1 MKASKITI
9 LYALIPHLT
18 INSVI
23 PQIES
28 FFFFFGLFV
37 LSRERSNAK
46 IERGKEIEV
55 SMSLMF

>member
-28 FFFFFGLFV
+28 FFFGLFV
-37 LSRERSNAK
+37 LWRERSNAK
-46 IERGKEIEV
+46 IERGKKIEV
-55 SMSLMF
+55 SMSLMS

>member
-28 FFFFFGLFV
+28 FFFFGLFV